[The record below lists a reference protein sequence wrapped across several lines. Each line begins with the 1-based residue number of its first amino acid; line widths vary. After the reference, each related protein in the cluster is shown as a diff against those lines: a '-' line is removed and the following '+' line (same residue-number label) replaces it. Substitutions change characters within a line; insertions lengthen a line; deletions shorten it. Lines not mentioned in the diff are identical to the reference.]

1 MSQPLR
7 WGILGTGNIAR
18 QFAAGM
24 AGSKRGVLR
33 AAGSRDAA
41 KAQAFAQA
49 HGVPAAHGSY
59 GAVLDD
65 PQVDAVYISLPN
77 SMHCEWTLKALAAG
91 KHVLCEKPLASNE
104 AEVRRM
110 FDAAKAANRLLV
122 EAFMYRSHPLLK
134 AVRSEV
140 AAGTI
145 GEVRMIRASFCFRLI
160 NTEGNAR
167 FSSELAGGG
176 IMDVGCYCVDFIRQ
190 FAGPAPR
197 AVHAVARLHASGVDD
212 MAAGVLLFPGGAVG
226 SFTCGMA
233 MQADNAAC
241 ISGTE
246 GYIEIPVPWKPPV
259 QGARY
264 AIVRGTPPKME
275 KATAVKG
282 PSREERTVDADR
294 PLYALEADDFAAA
307 VQDGAPPAIS
317 GDESIGN
324 MLVLDQLRRQ
334 AGLAY

>member
-1 MSQPLR
+1 MTHPLR

-33 AAGSRDAA
+33 TVGSRDAA
-41 KAQAFAQA
+41 KAQAFAHT
-49 HGVPAAHGSY
+49 HGVPVAHGSY
-59 GAVLDD
+59 DAVLDD

-77 SMHCEWTLKALAAG
+77 SMHCQWTLKALAAG
-91 KHVLCEKPLASNE
+91 RHVLCEKPLASNE
-104 AEVRRM
+104 SEVTRM

-134 AVRSEV
+134 AVRAEV
-140 AAGTI
+140 AAGAI
-145 GEVRMIRASFCFRLI
+145 GEVRMVRASFCFRLI
-160 NTEGNAR
+160 NTEGNVR
-167 FSSELAGGG
+167 FNSELAGGG

-190 FAGPAPR
+190 FAGSQLQ

-212 MAAGVLLFPGGAVG
+212 MAAGVLMFPGGVMG

-233 MQADNAAC
+233 MQADNTAC

-246 GYIEIPVPWKPPV
+246 GYIEIPVPWKPPA

-275 KATAVKG
+275 KAMAVKG
-282 PSREERTVDADR
+282 PSREERTVDTDR

-307 VQDGAPPAIS
+307 VQDGTSPAIS
-317 GDESIGN
+317 SDESIGN
-324 MLVLDQLRRQ
+324 MRVLDQLRRQ
-334 AGLAY
+334 VGLAF